1 MKFCAKCGKELM
13 DDAVLCLHCG
23 CTVDGAPAKKV
34 KSESS
39 QSAKSGW
46 VPLVFGI
53 LALVYGVLVLM
64 ASLGISSLYL
74 ASFFI
79 LLGLGLTGILAIIYA
94 IPLLNKKNVF
104 GIIGFCFGIIS
115 IILIALSSFLIH

>member
-13 DDAVLCLHCG
+13 DDAVLCPHCG

-53 LALVYGVLVLM
+53 LGLVYGILVLM
-64 ASLGISSLYL
+64 ASLGISSLYP
-74 ASFFI
+74 ASFLI

-104 GIIGFCFGIIS
+104 GIIGFCFGVIS
-115 IILIALSSFLIH
+115 IILIAISSFLIH